1 MLLKAIKYL
10 FWQTQRLIMKYKDM
24 YIISI
29 VQSIESDYGMD
40 PKNWPEN
47 DARLNESREW
57 YLEHSDEQKRNLT
70 YREIRKIQTA
80 LDEQI
85 PKKTICEIFEISSGK
100 LAHDIERGIF
110 SDVKWR
116 NGGEVKQ

>member
-1 MLLKAIKYL
+1 MTNSVIKL
-10 FWQTQRLIMKYKDM
+10 
-24 YIISI
+24 
-29 VQSIESDYGMD
+29 VQEIEAEYGMD

-47 DARLNESREW
+47 DPKLKELHDW
-57 YLEHSDEQKRNLT
+57 YLNHSEEKKRNLPYT
-70 YREIRKIQTA
+70 EIRKIQKA

-116 NGGEVKQ
+116 NGGEVK

>member
-1 MLLKAIKYL
+1 
-10 FWQTQRLIMKYKDM
+10 MKYKDM

-47 DARLNESREW
+47 DARLKELHDW
-57 YLEHSDEQKRNLT
+57 YLNHSEKQKRNLPYT
-70 YREIRKIQTA
+70 EIRKIQKA
-80 LDEQI
+80 LDEKI

-100 LAHDIERGIF
+100 LVNDIKRGIF

-116 NGGEVKQ
+116 NGGEVKS